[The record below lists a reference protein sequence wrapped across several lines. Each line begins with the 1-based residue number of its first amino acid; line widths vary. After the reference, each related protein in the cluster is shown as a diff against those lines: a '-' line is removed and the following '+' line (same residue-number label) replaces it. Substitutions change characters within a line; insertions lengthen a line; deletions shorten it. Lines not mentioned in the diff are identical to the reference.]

1 MASQGLIELS
11 ATLRALAALPDAEIA
26 RAQAIFAPRRLRP
39 GAFFVQAGEQ
49 PATLGFV
56 VAGLLRLYYLRE
68 DGSEYTKSFCAERE
82 FVAAYRA
89 LLCAEPSRL
98 FIQALEPSALLVA
111 PYQAYQTLSAGHP
124 GWETVNRKLA
134 ERLFLK
140 KEQRESALL
149 LDDAQTRYIDFL
161 AEYPGLHHRLKQ
173 HQIASYL
180 GITPVSLSR
189 IRARLRRL
197 NPG

>member
-1 MASQGLIELS
+1 MELS
-11 ATLRALAALPDAEIA
+11 ARLHALAALPDSEIVKA
-26 RAQAIFAPRRLRP
+26 RAIFQPQRLPR
-39 GAFFVQAGEQ
+39 GGFFVRAGELPQ
-49 PATLGFV
+49 TLGFV
-56 VAGLLRLYYLRE
+56 VSGLLRLYYLRE
-68 DGSEYTKSFCAERE
+68 DGSEYTKSFCVEHE
-82 FVAAYRA
+82 FVGAYRA

-98 FIQALEPSALLVA
+98 FIQALEPVTLLVA
-111 PYQAYQTLSAGHP
+111 RYQDYQTLSAGHP

-149 LDDAQTRYIDFL
+149 LDDAQTRYIEFL
-161 AEYPGLHHRLKQ
+161 AEYPGLEHRLKQ